1 MNADTNWE
9 REYNG
14 KRTTMLSRGFA
25 EVSPF
30 EFYRDLFPVGSLQ
43 QENGDGSGKG
53 NVIVTQIR
61 FGSNARSPQ
70 WIVGDDL
77 RNIEKA
83 VGDPFGLIAPV
94 SYFGR
99 SHKRENAHELFAFG
113 IDIDYVEVKHLRNLL
128 KQFERGVQLSPTYLV
143 SSGKG
148 VHLYYFLKEPL
159 PMYPE
164 REKAYSSLKKA
175 FIRRLWND
183 TSSQNPTEEADIAG
197 VTQGFRAVGSQS
209 KLGPDYPVLAF
220 RVSGNRYTLQDIKDS
235 IPGCTVKID
244 FETTMPLNIARLRYP
259 EWYERKIQN
268 RETRKERG
276 HYVQDR
282 RLYEWW
288 KRKMREEVRSGG
300 RYYSIMALCS
310 FGLKCGVSDKEIKKD
325 AKSFLEYFES
335 ITEDENNHFTLQDI
349 NDALKALRKGNRD
362 LTLHATRKWI
372 EESAKVNLT
381 PQIRRNG
388 RKQADHL
395 ELARAARDIN
405 QRRNGT
411 KWNGRKSK
419 AAAVQAWRAE
429 NPDGTKA
436 QCIRETGISKMTV
449 YKHWEQP
456 LPLPIAQ
463 PDAGFSTIEDL
474 NRYLDTLQPA
484 EIREFYETHREQID
498 RFISESENRNKKS

>member
-1 MNADTNWE
+1 M
-9 REYNG
+9 
-14 KRTTMLSRGFA
+14 
-25 EVSPF
+25 
-30 EFYRDLFPVGSLQ
+30 EFYRDLFPAGSLQ
-43 QENGDGSGKG
+43 QENGDRSGKG

-61 FGSNARSPQ
+61 YGSTSRSPQ

-77 RNIEKA
+77 QGIEKA
-83 VGDPFGLIAPV
+83 IGDPFGLIAPV

-99 SHKRENAHELFAFG
+99 THKRENAHELFAFG
-113 IDIDYVEVKHLRNLL
+113 IDIDYVEVRHLKNLL

-148 VHLYYFLKEPL
+148 VHLYYFLREPL

-175 FIRRLWND
+175 LIRRLWND

-209 KLGPDYPVLAF
+209 KLGADYPVLAF

-244 FETTMPLNIARLRYP
+244 FDATMPLDIARLRYP
-259 EWYERKIQN
+259 EWYKRRQN
-268 RETRKERG
+268 RETPKEKG
-276 HYVQDR
+276 HYVQNR

-288 KRKMREEVRSGG
+288 KRKMSEEVRSGG

-310 FGLKCGVSDKEIKKD
+310 FGLKCGVSDAEIEKD
-325 AKSFLEYFES
+325 AKGFLEYFES
-335 ITEDENNHFTLQDI
+335 ITEDENNHFTLQDVK
-349 NDALKALRKGNRD
+349 DALKSLKKGNRD

-372 EESAKVNLT
+372 EDSTKVNLT

-388 RKQADHL
+388 RKQKEHL
-395 ELARAARDIN
+395 EEARAIKEIRK
-405 QRRNGT
+405 RRGEIIE
-411 KWNGRKSK
+411 GRPSK
-419 AAAVQAWRAE
+419 AAEVQEWRALH
-429 NPDGTKA
+429 PDGRKA
-436 QCIRETGISKMTV
+436 ECIRETGLSKMTV

-456 LPLPIAQ
+456 LPPQILQEQPERIA
-463 PDAGFSTIEDL
+463 PAAGFKTIEDL
-474 NRYLDTLQPA
+474 NRYLDTLQPD
-484 EIREFYETHREQID
+484 EIREFYEKNRELID
-498 RFISESENRNKKS
+498 RFISETEKRDKKE